1 MMPLHRPA
9 LLFATLLIAA
19 NAAAPAHAQVQLP
32 AVFSDHMVL
41 QRDAQ
46 ARLWGWAKP
55 GESIRITATW
65 PNAGDKVGEAK
76 ADDTGRWLAEFPTPS
91 AGGPYDV
98 TITSSGLGGAA
109 GGGGGSSRTLR
120 DVYLGDVWL
129 CSGQSNMEWPLSETD
144 GAQEAIAS
152 ANVPTIRLLTIDNTM
167 AVSPQMNARVTNNA
181 WVACSPQTAANFS
194 AVGYHFARH
203 VQEKV
208 TPPVP
213 IGLISADWGGTVA
226 QAWMSE
232 KSLASFPE
240 FTPVFKQLALMR
252 DPATRDRVFTSGV
265 DAWWQSLPGLGA
277 GGLRPD
283 WVLAKYDQ
291 PDWKTMTLPASWS
304 GDLAKFDGVVF
315 FRKEITID
323 PKWAKKPAVLQLGPI
338 DDRDEARINGL
349 RIGATH
355 DDNQWNK
362 PRNYKIPGGVLEAG
376 LNCIALTVLDTGGL
390 GGVNGKPEQMK
401 LLLDDGQGPTIDLAG
416 DWKYYIGM
424 DKANLP
430 AMPGGVQM
438 NPNLPSVLANGMLS
452 PLSPMALK
460 GALWYQGE
468 SNRYDPAFYKRLM
481 PALIADW
488 RERFKNPTLPFY
500 FVQIAPFNYEG
511 DKGQTAETREA
522 QAATLS
528 VPHTGMAVT
537 MDIGN
542 PSDIHPRN
550 KKEVG
555 RRLALQALAK
565 TYGQGEQL
573 CYVNGPVPYRFE
585 TAPGA
590 MLIQFSAKLVPDN
603 LPQNS
608 GSVTTDPGDSPE
620 RLMMPK
626 GALSGFELAG
636 DDKVFYPAKAVIEDH
651 LFVRV
656 TSDAV
661 PNPIAVRYAF
671 CNACEPNLINA
682 AGLPAAP
689 FRSDDWPRGEWKT
702 ALGPDVK
709 SLRTTEPGFT
719 PIFNGTTLDGWI
731 NVNTAPG
738 TWSVAK
744 DDPAKSDAE
753 PVIHCTGVP
762 TGVLRTTKQYQNFI
776 LELEYRHLVAGG
788 NAGLFVW
795 SDALTARG
803 QPFTRSVEVQ
813 VMDGREEDWYTSDG
827 DIFPIHGTTMTPE
840 NGRDKD
846 KTRAYPTERRA
857 RPSPEW
863 NHYRVECIDGNIS
876 LAVNGKV
883 VTRGRDVSLR
893 QGYICLEAEGSPV
906 QFRNLRIKEL
916 PPSTTPLKPEQIA
929 TTDEGFTNLFTGVD
943 LLNWKETPAPDG
955 STGHWKADDW
965 TLNFDGKGE
974 HLWSQKSYKNFELIV
989 DWRLPGNATKAR
1001 APVVLPSGEDKK
1013 LPSGEAET
1021 IEFDDFGDSGIY
1033 LRGNDKSQVNI
1044 WCWPIGSG
1052 EVHGYRTDASL
1063 PSEVRAAVTPKVKAD
1078 APPGRWNR
1086 FRIKL
1091 IGDTL
1096 SVNLNGQQVIENA
1109 KLPGIPAEGP
1119 IALQAHGQP
1128 IEFANI
1134 LIREL
1139 P

>member
-1 MMPLHRPA
+1 MPLHRSV
-9 LLFATLLIAA
+9 LL
-19 NAAAPAHAQVQLP
+19 AAALFIATQAGAQVQLP

-46 ARLWGWAKP
+46 VRLWGWAKP

-65 PNAGDKVGEAK
+65 PGTGERAGEAK
-76 ADDTGRWLAEFPTPS
+76 ADDTGRWLAEFPTPG
-91 AGGPYDV
+91 AGGPYDI
-98 TITSSGLGGAA
+98 TITSSGLGGAL
-109 GGGGGSSRTLR
+109 GSSRTLR
-120 DVYLGDVWL
+120 DVLLGDVWL
-129 CSGQSNMEWPLSETD
+129 CSGQSNMEWPLHDTD
-144 GAQEAIAS
+144 GAQQAIAG

-167 AVSPQMNARVTNNA
+167 AVSPQMNARVMNGG

-194 AVGYHFARH
+194 AVGFHFARH
-203 VQEKV
+203 IQEKV
-208 TPPVP
+208 NVP

-232 KSLASFPE
+232 KSLAAFPE

-252 DPATRDRVFTSGV
+252 DPATRDRVFTAGI
-265 DAWWQSLPGLGA
+265 DAWWQNLPNLGTS
-277 GGLRPD
+277 GLRPD
-283 WVLAKYDQ
+283 WVLPKYEQ
-291 PDWKTMTLPASWS
+291 PDWKPMNLPAPWS

-315 FRKEITID
+315 FRKEVDID
-323 PKWAKKPAVLQLGPI
+323 PKWAKRPAVLQLGPI

-376 LNCIALTVLDTGGL
+376 LNCVALTVLDTGGL
-390 GGVNGKPEQMK
+390 GGINGKPEQMK
-401 LLLDDGQGPTIDLAG
+401 LLLDDGQGPTIDLSG
-416 DWKYYIGM
+416 EWKYFIGM

-438 NPNLPSVLANGMLS
+438 NPNLPTVLANGMLS

-468 SNRYDPAFYKRLM
+468 SNRYDPALYKRLM
-481 PALIADW
+481 PALIANW
-488 RERFKNPTLPFY
+488 RERFQNPTLPFY

-565 TYGQGEQL
+565 TYKLPETFPDGPQYHSFAVEGDVVQVGFGFGEL
-573 CYVNGPVPYRFE
+573 LPKPLDALGFGPE
-585 TAPGA
+585 
-590 MLIQFSAKLVPDN
+590 FSGEIAADSA
-603 LPQNS
+603 LP
-608 GSVTTDPGDSPE
+608 V
-620 RLMMPK
+620 R
-626 GALSGFELAG
+626 GFEIAG
-636 DDKVFYPAKAVIEDH
+636 IDKVFYPADSASISAFTAKVSA
-651 LFVRV
+651 R
-656 TSDAV
+656 AV
-661 PNPIAVRYAF
+661 PKPVAVRYGY
-671 CNACEPNLINA
+671 CNSCEPNLKNKL
-682 AGLPAAP
+682 GLPVAP

-702 ALGPDVK
+702 SLGPDVK
-709 SLRTTEPGFT
+709 TYRTSETGFT
-719 PIFNGTTLDGWI
+719 PIFNGSNLDGWV

-744 DDPAKSDAE
+744 DDPKNPTAE
-753 PVIHCTGVP
+753 SVIHCTGVP

-776 LELEYRHLVAGG
+776 LEMEYRHLVAGG

-916 PPSTTPLKPEQIA
+916 PPGTAPLSPSQVA
-929 TTDEGFTNLFTGVD
+929 TSDEGFVNLFTGVD
-943 LLNWKETPAPDG
+943 LSNWKETPAPDG
-955 STGHWKADDW
+955 STGHWKANDW
-965 TLNFDGKGE
+965 TLAFDGKGE
-974 HLWSQKSYKNFELIV
+974 HLWSAKSYKNFELIV
-989 DWRLPGNATKAR
+989 DWRLPGPATKNR
-1001 APVVLPSGEDKK
+1001 APIVLPSGEDKK
-1013 LPSGEAET
+1013 GPDGQP
-1021 IEFDDFGDSGIY
+1021 EFVEIDDHGDSGIY
-1033 LRGNDKSQVNI
+1033 LRGNEKSQVNI

-1052 EVHGYRTDASL
+1052 EIYGYRIDAAL
-1063 PSEVRAAVTPKVKAD
+1063 PAEVRASVTPKVKAD

-1091 IGDTL
+1091 LGDTL

-1128 IEFANI
+1128 LEFANI
-1134 LIREL
+1134 MIREL